1 MMLERKEEVE
11 IRIPTVVLQ
20 YVSDELGTRLASRAV
35 ELNLRLSKNS
45 T

>member
-45 T
+45 A